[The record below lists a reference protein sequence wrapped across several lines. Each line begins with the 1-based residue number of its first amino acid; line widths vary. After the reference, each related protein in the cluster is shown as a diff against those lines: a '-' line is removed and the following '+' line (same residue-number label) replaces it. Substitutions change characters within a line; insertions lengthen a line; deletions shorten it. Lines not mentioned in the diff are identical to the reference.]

1 MIKFSNF
8 LVESMPTRHEVGDG
22 HVVYHHEVGD
32 GHSVQTHFIPRH
44 QNGKIVGHDVH
55 FTRQKKGSTANPS
68 SRSGSSKM
76 SSSDRVR
83 ALASVR
89 NAVHHFIRKNKPAAL
104 HADAN
109 TKKKGAVFG
118 RVMHSIA
125 KKHGASVET
134 SGKSSV
140 VKFSKK

>member
-1 MIKFSNF
+1 MIDFKTF
-8 LVESMPTRHEVGDG
+8 LIESAPTRHEVGDD
-22 HVVYHHEVGD
+22 HVVYHHKVGD
-32 GHSVQTHFIPRH
+32 HHIQTHFIPRH
-44 QNGKIVGHDVH
+44 QNGKVVGHDVH
-55 FTRQKKGSTANPS
+55 FTREKEGGRANPS
-68 SRSGSSKM
+68 SRSGASKM
-76 SSSDRVR
+76 SSSDRIK

-89 NAVHHFIRKNKPAAL
+89 HAVHHFIKKNKPAAL

-125 KKHGASVET
+125 KKHGGTVQS

-140 VKFSKK
+140 VKFSS